1 MREFKTNKN
10 EVSDEIV
17 KKKFEEDLK
26 QIKDKLN
33 AENLSDEFME
43 KLNARLEEELN
54 KDTTETKGKVINFP
68 VISRKLAG
76 ICACFI
82 LFFSSCFAFA
92 DDIENVIFEIFGNTD
107 KIVENAIEKGNYKEI
122 DMEYVEDNGVSI
134 KVDYVAVED
143 DNLYIAFNVLSESEI
158 QEVHFYDILIKN
170 QKDEVIYNK
179 MWNESN
185 ITISSEE
192 KSLSKNNIIIIN
204 KIKDLKDELVKFKKL
219 KIEIQ
224 GIKCVKDNNIDNKEG
239 IWKIDINI

>member
-1 MREFKTNKN
+1 MRKFKTNKN

-26 QIKDKLN
+26 EIKDKLN

-143 DNLYIAFNVLSESEI
+143 DNLYIAFNVLVEDKFDKI
-158 QEVHFYDILIKN
+158 YFDNIVIKDQN
-170 QKDEVIYNK
+170 NYTIVDKQR
-179 MWNESN
+179 NETNSTF
-185 ITISSEE
+185 IGEE
-192 KSLSKNNIIIIN
+192 RKINNRNSIIIN
-204 KIKDLKDELVKFKKL
+204 QITELKDELLNVNMLKIKLNRIKFFTDDEMTYKDGNWEL
-219 KIEIQ
+219 KIEI
-224 GIKCVKDNNIDNKEG
+224 
-239 IWKIDINI
+239 

>member
-26 QIKDKLN
+26 EIKDKLN

-134 KVDYVAVED
+134 KVDYIAIEEN
-143 DNLYIAFNVLSESEI
+143 NLYVSFNVLSKEEFDEI
-158 QEVHFYDILIKN
+158 H
-170 QKDEVIYNK
+170 
-179 MWNESN
+179 
-185 ITISSEE
+185 
-192 KSLSKNNIIIIN
+192 
-204 KIKDLKDELVKFKKL
+204 IKDITFKDQNDIILYSSKIRPNGVILTMKEENISKFNFNVVYKLMNREKEFDETTEL
-219 KIEIQ
+219 KISC
-224 GIKCVKDNNIDNKEG
+224 KNINFYLDSNETKKSGLWEFN
-239 IWKIDINI
+239 INI

>member
-1 MREFKTNKN
+1 M
-10 EVSDEIV
+10 

-26 QIKDKLN
+26 EIKDKLN

-43 KLNARLEEELN
+43 KLHARLEEELN

-134 KVDYVAVED
+134 KVDYVAFEG
-143 DNLYIAFNVLSESEI
+143 DNLYIAFNVLAEEK
-158 QEVHFYDILIKN
+158 FDKILIDKMCIKN
-170 QKDEVIYNK
+170 QDKKVLYNK
-179 MWNESN
+179 ANTDINSVLITKDMNIQTDCAIITNKLVNINCEINEIRKLDIEINGIDFWNNSIGN
-185 ITISSEE
+185 T
-192 KSLSKNNIIIIN
+192 
-204 KIKDLKDELVKFKKL
+204 KKGL
-219 KIEIQ
+219 WKIEF
-224 GIKCVKDNNIDNKEG
+224 
-239 IWKIDINI
+239 DI

>member
-26 QIKDKLN
+26 EIKDKLN

-134 KVDYVAVED
+134 KVDYVAFED
-143 DNLYIAFNVLSESEI
+143 DNLYIVFNVLAEEAFDRILFDDIKIANIDDEI
-158 QEVHFYDILIKN
+158 LY
-170 QKDEVIYNK
+170 QKGSKRENVVFVPVQNRI
-179 MWNESN
+179 
-185 ITISSEE
+185 
-192 KSLSKNNIIIIN
+192 SKNSTLVVYKLANINEEDLNTIKFEIKKIN
-204 KIKDLKDELVKFKKL
+204 FVKLDIGKH
-219 KIEIQ
+219 
-224 GIKCVKDNNIDNKEG
+224 IDGTWDFE
-239 IWKIDINI
+239 INI